1 MKVDESKIVLS
12 VAVLIFST
20 SIACASV
27 NNGIANET
35 AIESLIQDLADQN
48 VSVKVNAVKSLVEI
62 GEPAVDPLIQA
73 LKDNNPEI
81 RENAAHALGKIG
93 DERTVDPLIEVLADE
108 QREVQYAARDALAN
122 IGEPALDPLIT
133 YVDDQNK
140 SIPSREQAI
149 LALGGIGEPAVGPL
163 IQLLAERGTGFD
175 GFAAPALND
184 IGEPAV
190 EPLIRT
196 LEDDNPR
203 VRAHAASILGR
214 LRDERAIEPLTE
226 ALNDEDERVRTF
238 AKTSLERIAN
248 QNKYGVIA
256 IYGREREF
264 YIEDERR
271 EWLDKLDSIGSG
283 VRDDMKKY
291 IRPDGPVISYGYSYY
306 GYISVEFLEGSDID
320 ETLMDEIY
328 DIFDQRGKQM
338 GINDVPVLFQFD
350 NIVVCGEVP
359 SAPKTPGFTA
369 ISLLVAF
376 LGIFLRIEILGARD
390 GKIK

>member
-1 MKVDESKIVLS
+1 MMNGINRRMIEISTVVKILKIALS

-27 NNGIANET
+27 NNASANET
-35 AIESLIQDLADQN
+35 MTESLIQDLADQN
-48 VSVKVNAVKSLVEI
+48 VSVKVNAVKTLIEI
-62 GEPAVDPLIQA
+62 GEPAVEPLIQA

-81 RENAAHALGKIG
+81 RENAAQALGKIG
-93 DERTVDPLIEVLADE
+93 DEKATEPLIELLADGHK
-108 QREVQYAARDALAN
+108 EVEYAARDALAN
-122 IGEPALDPLIT
+122 IGEPALNPLIT
-133 YVDDQNK
+133 FINDQNK

-149 LALGGIGEPAVGPL
+149 VALGRIGEPAVGPL
-163 IQLLAERGTGFD
+163 IQLLAERGTGLD

-190 EPLIRT
+190 EPLIQT

-214 LRDERAIEPLTE
+214 IKDERAVEPLTK

-256 IYGREREF
+256 TYGREREF

-271 EWLDKLDSIGSG
+271 EWFDKLANIGNG
-283 VRDDMKKY
+283 ARDDMRKY
-291 IRPDGPVISYGYSYY
+291 IVR
-306 GYISVEFLEGSDID
+306 
-320 ETLMDEIY
+320 M
-328 DIFDQRGKQM
+328 
-338 GINDVPVLFQFD
+338 VL
-350 NIVVCGEVP
+350 
-359 SAPKTPGFTA
+359 
-369 ISLLVAF
+369 
-376 LGIFLRIEILGARD
+376 
-390 GKIK
+390 